1 MRMHAEKELTLSFGV
16 TSGMSKGQEGKYWFK
31 IATKWIGKLLN

>member
-16 TSGMSKGQEGKYWFK
+16 TSMSKGQKGKYRFK
-31 IATKWIGKLLN
+31 IATKWIGKLSN